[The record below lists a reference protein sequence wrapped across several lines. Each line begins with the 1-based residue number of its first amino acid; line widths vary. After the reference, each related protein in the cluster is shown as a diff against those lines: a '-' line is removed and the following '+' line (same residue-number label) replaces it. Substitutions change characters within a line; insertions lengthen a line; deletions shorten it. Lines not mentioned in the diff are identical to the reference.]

1 MCSEGAALHYDEV
14 VADISVLVSLHHLF
28 YTGSC
33 THEKMTFLGRRFL
46 EKGRR
51 SGSCFDVQSSMMRYR
66 TQPVAKL
73 VIRRLS
79 WRQLSSFALV
89 LYCLCYA
96 KGADVNVFGGPQRRH
111 QACDP
116 PGEMPRAERRSEG
129 ECRVSRNIKDS
140 GFVRRRLCIPGVSN
154 AVGEGC
160 LEVVLGRLCSAA
172 VLSLWL

>member
-66 TQPVAKL
+66 TQPIADASL
-73 VIRRLS
+73 LS
-79 WRQLSSFALV
+79 QTQWQSTALV
-89 LYCLCYA
+89 
-96 KGADVNVFGGPQRRH
+96 
-111 QACDP
+111 
-116 PGEMPRAERRSEG
+116 S
-129 ECRVSRNIKDS
+129 
-140 GFVRRRLCIPGVSN
+140 
-154 AVGEGC
+154 
-160 LEVVLGRLCSAA
+160 
-172 VLSLWL
+172 